1 MVKNERLTLY
11 VSLITLKEN
20 NLHPKVLNF
29 LKNYLAKK
37 RQYYVNLDI
46 I

>member
-20 NLHPKVLNF
+20 NLHPKVLQ
-29 LKNYLAKK
+29 LK
-37 RQYYVNLDI
+37 RTI
-46 I
+46 